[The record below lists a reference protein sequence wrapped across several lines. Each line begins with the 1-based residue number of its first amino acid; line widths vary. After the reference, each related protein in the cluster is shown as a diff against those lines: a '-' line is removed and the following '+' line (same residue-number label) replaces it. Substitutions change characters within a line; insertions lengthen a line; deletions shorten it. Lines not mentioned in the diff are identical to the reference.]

1 MIKEQVKNK
10 TSNLEATIRGCLYS
24 SYNDDQK
31 KIITKTRDENEMNM
45 YM

>member
-10 TSNLEATIRGCLYS
+10 TSNPDATIRGCLYS

>member
-10 TSNLEATIRGCLYS
+10 TSNPEASIRECLYS